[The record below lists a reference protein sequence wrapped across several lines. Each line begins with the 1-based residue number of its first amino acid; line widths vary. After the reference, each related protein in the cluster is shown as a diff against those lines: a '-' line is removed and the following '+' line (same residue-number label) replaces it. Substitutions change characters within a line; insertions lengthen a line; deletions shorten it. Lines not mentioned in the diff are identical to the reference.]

1 MILWRKRLA
10 GGLRGI
16 CLSDKINPLNI
27 RLFLDLEPACLSRLI
42 RRQAVCETRPIALG
56 GDAKLLNTSSHP
68 FRFSGVTG
76 ETMRLDTLSG
86 DINLDG
92 SCTSVWCK
100 SMSGDVE
107 VDVETA
113 QLTLTST
120 SGDIMV
126 SGKAKEISSKTVSG
140 EIQMEMLDG
149 SQLDL
154 LHAESRSGDISIHL
168 PQPGNYT
175 VEMTSRS
182 GDTRSKV
189 PAPRSGEKTAQVFA
203 KTMSGDIVVR

>member
-1 MILWRKRLA
+1 MSGDIE
-10 GGLRGI
+10 
-16 CLSDKINPLNI
+16 
-27 RLFLDLEPACLSRLI
+27 LEGNGKTI
-42 RRQAVCETRPIALG
+42 
-56 GDAKLLNTSSHP
+56 
-68 FRFSGVTG
+68 
-76 ETMRLDTLSG
+76 RLDTLSG

-107 VDVETA
+107 VDVDTA